1 LKAYGEE
8 EHAERCSA
16 GIAEGVPRVAEEV
29 RRRRPDRR
37 REANGPDT
45 IVHADPIE
53 DSPPRNW
60 RKRTPERSSCAR
72 TAR

>member
-29 RRRRPDRR
+29 RAGADR
-37 REANGPDT
+37 
-45 IVHADPIE
+45 IVEEKQTAP
-53 DSPPRNW
+53 
-60 RKRTPERSSCAR
+60 TPSF
-72 TAR
+72 TPTP